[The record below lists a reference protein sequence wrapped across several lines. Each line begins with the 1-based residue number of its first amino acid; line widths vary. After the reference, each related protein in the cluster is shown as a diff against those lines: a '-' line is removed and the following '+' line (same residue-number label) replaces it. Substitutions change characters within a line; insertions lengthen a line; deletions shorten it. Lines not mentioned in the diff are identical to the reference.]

1 MTTPDTDVADV
12 KPPDAP
18 SSGRSA
24 RKPNAANP
32 KKLLFGAVGLALV
45 IVLILNGSII
55 LRDYSEDIPK
65 LLQMVFATV
74 GGVAGCYGFY
84 YFLNMLVEGLPRRL
98 SLAIIPYAFV
108 LPAVGVL
115 GVFLLYPAVQTI
127 VYSFANDDSTAWV
140 GFENY
145 SNLLKDEG
153 FHTTLINNLLWIV
166 IVPALTVGFGL
177 VIATLADK
185 LSNRGE
191 KLAKSIIFLPMAIS
205 FVGASTIW
213 AFIYDYKPE
222 GEPQIGLLNAVITKL
237 GFAPVTWL
245 QQEQF
250 NVNDMLLMVILIWMQ
265 AGFAMVLLS
274 SAIKAV
280 PVETLEAARI
290 DGASELQIFFKVI
303 VPQIRGTIITV
314 FVTVLIMVL
323 KVFDIVFV
331 MTNGNF
337 KTSVIALDFYNALFR
352 TFDQG
357 RASAIVVVLL
367 VIMIPVLIYQV
378 RHFREEEKTR

>member
-12 KPPDAP
+12 RPPDA
-18 SSGRSA
+18 SGPGHSA
-24 RKPNAANP
+24 RRPNAANP
-32 KKLLFGAVGLALV
+32 KKLILGVVGLALV

-55 LRDYSEDIPK
+55 LRDYSDDIPK

-74 GGVAGCYGFY
+74 GGVAGCYGFF

-127 VYSFANDDSTAWV
+127 VYSFANKDSTAWV
-140 GFENY
+140 GFDNY
-145 SNLLKDEG
+145 SNLLKDEN
-153 FHTTLINNLLWIV
+153 FHTTLVNNLLWII
-166 IVPALTVGFGL
+166 IVPALTVAFGL

-185 LSNRGE
+185 LSSRGE

-222 GEPQIGLLNAVITKL
+222 GEQQIGLLNAVITKL

-290 DGASELQIFFKVI
+290 DGANELQIFFRVI

-352 TFDQG
+352 AFDQG
-357 RASAIVVVLL
+357 RASAIVVILL
-367 VIMIPVLIYQV
+367 IIMIPVLIYQV